1 MKILIEGCSY
11 SPEVVKNVL
20 PEKRLLLTDEK
31 VTVENVGYYR
41 NPACD
46 DFVFFLPKVLLERV
60 DGADGDRV
68 FAVKGDPNMWRGF
81 SPEEIIDPEG
91 ETADGRRLTVEQKS
105 FLYEFAVWI
114 YRAIAQFRLKNPGT
128 KAVWEQRERQAGMF
142 RRKYVTNTLLD
153 VILALRRFHR
163 ENRDYFLFRIK
174 EKHSGSSKINWTRTI
189 AKSQALIQNGRPLYL
204 DPRNKVRTVDFDE
217 ELLVIFYSILNY
229 VRVKFGFPVQINMGY
244 ELIAGERFDR
254 YIAGYGAR
262 RLKAIR
268 YKYYSDRE
276 LTLWELCF
284 AFFDKAHKANVV
296 SDSEEYLLAKNFEI
310 VFESIVDDLIGDSSI
325 ASLRELS
332 DGKEI
337 DHLYLDESLTRRSL
351 GGDKTFY
358 IADSKYYKRG
368 NALGVESVA
377 KQFTY
382 ARSLLQ
388 LDLDL
393 FVNGDDASE
402 NVKSRR
408 QALKNVNLMRDEI
421 TEGYDVIPNFFISAT
436 VPDDLK
442 YGEDRLVLHDG
453 AREYRNFHFEN
464 RLFDR
469 DTLILSHYDV
479 NFLYVVK
486 LYAQNDAGMK
496 KEWRTKV
503 RSEFRTHIRNLLKER
518 FSFYAMMPYDELSD
532 EDATRF
538 LRDNFRTTLGKVYS
552 PYPRINGKKVY
563 SLALENPGSMIRDG
577 GISEEGFE
585 KRKLRVC
592 QENERVTSLL
602 KTAFYMIPCEIGENP
617 AEALRKEAESHPRPG
632 ARSANVS
639 ESVIV
644 AAGYKT
650 GYIDAV
656 RKCGM
661 CPWDSTSCSDPLA
674 VQMFVFPHTNQADVF
689 LVNHE
694 VGVKGPMMPEEVKI
708 NYPEFAKIEL
718 PSQNYFLWSVKPVE
732 K

>member
-68 FAVKGDPNMWRGF
+68 FAVKGDPDMWRGF

-296 SDSEEYLLAKNFEI
+296 SDSEEYLLAKDFEI

-402 NVKSRR
+402 NVKNRR

-442 YGEDRLVLHDG
+442 YGEDRLALHDG

-496 KEWRTKV
+496 AGWRAKV
-503 RSEFRTHIRNLLKER
+503 RNEFRTHIRNLLKER

-563 SLALENPGSMIRDG
+563 SLALENPSSMMRDG

-585 KRKLRVC
+585 KRKQRVS
-592 QENERVTSLL
+592 QENERVVRLL

-617 AEALRKEAESHPRPG
+617 SEALRKEAESRPIPG

-656 RKCGM
+656 RKSGM
-661 CPWDSTSCSDPLA
+661 CPWDSASCNDPLA

-694 VGVKGPMMPEEVKI
+694 VGVKGPMTPEEVKT
-708 NYPEFAKIEL
+708 NYPEFDKIEL
-718 PSQNYFLWSVKPVE
+718 LAQNYFLWSIKPS
-732 K
+732 